1 MCRGQ
6 FEVGLKNRADQ
17 SMARAVGDRWRKF
30 WHPPDPT
37 VQQVGSGGELAVAQ
51 VRLLLVAAILVVAV
65 EGYIR
70 QPIIEQRVLAEV
82 AGTYLFLAFLFYMAA
97 KKVEYRSWMGFA
109 TSATDVTIIS
119 VGLASFV
126 LVDHPHAAVS
136 NPVLYPAYL
145 VMIASTA
152 LRLDFRVCALTGLL
166 AVGQYVGI
174 LSYAEANFDLY
185 APSHGT
191 ALYGAFNLGHQVVK
205 VILLGATTLI
215 AILGVRQ
222 GQRPQMLSSTDSL
235 TGLLNRRAFMG
246 RLDDEL
252 ARASRY
258 GRPISALMID
268 IDHFK
273 QFNEM
278 YGHPGGDIALQN
290 VARAIHSRV
299 REGDIVGRYG
309 GEEFIVALPETGVER
324 AMATA
329 EQLRQAVAATPLV
342 LENRTEQG
350 RVTVSIGVASWPE
363 GGQVLS
369 KLLSRADASLYAAKK
384 AGRDQVH
391 GPSTEYTRPR
401 LAVKRL

>member
-1 MCRGQ
+1 M
-6 FEVGLKNRADQ
+6 VLKTGEHLNLVHT
-17 SMARAVGDRWRKF
+17 VGDRWRKF
-30 WHPPDPT
+30 WRPPDPT
-37 VQQVGSGGELAVAQ
+37 VQQAGSGGELAVAR

-65 EGYIR
+65 EGYVR
-70 QPIIEQRVLAEV
+70 QPTIDQRVLAET
-82 AGTYLFLAFLFYMAA
+82 AGTYLLLAFLFYKAA

-109 TSATDVTIIS
+109 TSAMDVTIIS
-119 VGLASFV
+119 VGLASF
-126 LVDHPHAAVS
+126 LLIDNPHAAVS

-145 VMIASTA
+145 VMIASTT

-166 AVGQYVGI
+166 AIGQYAAIV
-174 LSYAEANFDLY
+174 SFAEAGFDLY
-185 APSHGT
+185 APSYGT
-191 ALYGAFNLGHQVVK
+191 AMYGAFNLGHQIVK
-205 VILLGATTLI
+205 TILLGATSLI
-215 AILGVRQ
+215 AILGARQ

-235 TGLLNRRAFMG
+235 TGLLNRRAFMD

-278 YGHPGGDIALQN
+278 YGHLGGDVALQN
-290 VARAIHSRV
+290 VADTIHARV

-309 GEEFIVALPETGVER
+309 GEEFIVALPETSVER

-342 LENRTEQG
+342 LEHRTDNG
-350 RVTVSIGVASWPE
+350 HVTVSIGVASWPE

-369 KLLSRADASLYAAKK
+369 KLLQRADASLYAAKK

-391 GPSTEYTRPR
+391 GPGTEHARPR
-401 LAVKRL
+401 LVSKRL

>member
-1 MCRGQ
+1 
-6 FEVGLKNRADQ
+6 
-17 SMARAVGDRWRKF
+17 

-37 VQQVGSGGELAVAQ
+37 VQQAGSGGELAVAR

-65 EGYIR
+65 EGYVR
-70 QPIIEQRVLAEV
+70 QPLIDHRVLAET
-82 AGTYLFLAFLFYMAA
+82 AATYLLLAFLFYLAA
-97 KKVEYRSWMGFA
+97 KKLQYRSWMGFA

-119 VGLASFV
+119 VGLASFL

-136 NPVLYPAYL
+136 NQVLYPAYL

-174 LSYAEANFDLY
+174 VSYAEANFDLY
-185 APSHGT
+185 APGRGT
-191 ALYGAFNLGHQVVK
+191 AMYGAFNLGHQIVK
-205 VILLGATTLI
+205 AILLGATSLI

-235 TGLLNRRAFMG
+235 TGLLNRRAFMQ
-246 RLDDEL
+246 RLDEEL
-252 ARASRY
+252 ARSSRY

-278 YGHPGGDIALQN
+278 YGHLGGDVALQN
-290 VARAIHSRV
+290 VAKTIHGRV

-309 GEEFIVALPETGVER
+309 GEEFIVALPETVAER
-324 AMATA
+324 AMDIA
-329 EQLRQAVAATPLV
+329 EQIRRAVASIPLA
-342 LENRTEQG
+342 LENRTEHG
-350 RVTVSIGVASWPE
+350 HVTISIGVASWPE

-369 KLLSRADASLYAAKK
+369 KLLQRADTCLYTAKK

-391 GPSTEYTRPR
+391 GPETEHTRPR
-401 LAVKRL
+401 LVARRL